1 MSRRVRAGRSVADLD
16 LDLDLGGGEPPMH
29 ATVNQVRIMGEAYE
43 PDARPGGTGATVV
56 VAGRYE
62 VELDQPL
69 GSGGMAIVYRGRDLR
84 TRRRVALK
92 TLRLEYRG
100 SPETRARFRH
110 EIRRMAFLDHPN
122 IARVFDLYEEAET
135 EWAVMEYVPGRPLK
149 EQIAERGAIAPEDAA
164 DLLDQVAAALAHI
177 HGHGLVHLDVKPQN
191 LLVTPEGV
199 VKLIDFGL
207 TQPAGA
213 SQELIGGTTFGT
225 AAYLAPEQAAGETV
239 EPATDVYALGC
250 VVYEMLTGRPPFL
263 GEAGQEVKHEV
274 IRAHLETPPVAPS
287 RLRPDL
293 SLTGAIDD
301 VVLWALAKR
310 PGDRFGDVRQFA
322 ALFRSAVDVNASAS
336 RETMP
341 LGLEEVPWGAERQA
355 PPSRSTRNALPPRQT
370 VVVARGHVQA
380 RPALS
385 SRVYRLGGRAARRS
399 RWLRGVLWRLTGIVA
414 AMNLI
419 LALAIVATDGVDGLT
434 PSASN
439 RLRPGGRAEVIVDDL
454 SLRSKP
460 GESNPV
466 IGLLVA
472 GDGLEITGEA
482 EEAEGRVWWPVTVVG
497 RGDEVAG
504 YVWAGGIAPTD
515 AAGLLERL
523 SDRFADLN

>member
-1 MSRRVRAGRSVADLD
+1 
-16 LDLDLGGGEPPMH
+16 MH
-29 ATVNQVRIMGEAYE
+29 ATARHFAADDLPAGG
-43 PDARPGGTGATVV
+43 PDAASPPAGAVAV
-56 VAGRYE
+56 VANRYE
-62 VELDQPL
+62 VELDHPL
-69 GSGGMAIVYRGRDLR
+69 GTGGMAIVYRGRDLR

-100 SPETRARFRH
+100 NPETRARFRH

-122 IARVFDLYEEAET
+122 IARVYDLHEDGET
-135 EWAVMEYVPGRPLK
+135 EWAIMEFVPGRSLK
-149 EQIAERGAIAPEDAA
+149 AIVAERGALAPEEAA

-263 GEAGQEVKHEV
+263 SEAGLEVKHEV
-274 IRAHLETPPVAPS
+274 IRAHLEMSPVAPS

-293 SLTGAIDD
+293 ALTGAIDD
-301 VVLWALAKR
+301 VVLWSLAKR

-341 LGLEEVPWGAERQA
+341 LGLDDVPWGAERVA
-355 PPSRSTRNALPPRQT
+355 PPPRPNRSAAPPRET
-370 VVVARGHVQA
+370 VVVARGHE

-385 SRVYRLGGRAARRS
+385 ARFYRLGGRAARRT
-399 RWLRGVLWRLTGIVA
+399 RWLRGVL
-414 AMNLI
+414 
-419 LALAIVATDGVDGLT
+419 
-434 PSASN
+434 
-439 RLRPGGRAEVIVDDL
+439 
-454 SLRSKP
+454 
-460 GESNPV
+460 
-466 IGLLVA
+466 
-472 GDGLEITGEA
+472 
-482 EEAEGRVWWPVTVVG
+482 
-497 RGDEVAG
+497 
-504 YVWAGGIAPTD
+504 
-515 AAGLLERL
+515 
-523 SDRFADLN
+523 